1 VTMGVMRGIDIWTTP
16 RKRDMMILDQVREEG
31 MMTDMMMIEPEGM
44 MTNVMMIEPKGM
56 MTNVMM
62 VELGVEANTA
72 ICLESFSA
80 DGDVLQHLS
89 HRKLDKSSIAREK
102 LNLCTRPCEEG
113 RYTLLNVL
121 EDARSC
127 FLLGVWSISFVSC
140 VSRTF

>member
-1 VTMGVMRGIDIWTTP
+1 VAGFLYNCHLWV
-16 RKRDMMILDQVREEG
+16 KR
-31 MMTDMMMIEPEGM
+31 
-44 MTNVMMIEPKGM
+44 
-56 MTNVMM
+56 
-62 VELGVEANTA
+62 
-72 ICLESFSA
+72 FSDFKCVA
-80 DGDVLQHLS
+80 GDVLQHLS

-127 FLLGVWSISFVSC
+127 FLLGIWSISFVSC

>member
-102 LNLCTRPCEEG
+102 LNLCTGLAKKED
-113 RYTLLNVL
+113 TLCSMYWKMHVL
-121 EDARSC
+121 V